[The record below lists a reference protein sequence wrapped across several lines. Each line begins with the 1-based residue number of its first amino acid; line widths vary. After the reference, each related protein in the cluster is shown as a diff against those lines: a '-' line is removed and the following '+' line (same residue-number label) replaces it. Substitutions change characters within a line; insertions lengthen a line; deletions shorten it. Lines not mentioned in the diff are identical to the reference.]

1 MTKEDLQ
8 DTRVW
13 ALEQLIRLEKCL
25 DSRMYDCASVY
36 TSNGVGKNKES
47 LYTLWEG
54 WKLQHPSN
62 NPKSNRL

>member
-1 MTKEDLQ
+1 MAQ
-8 DTRVW
+8 DNRQDARVW
-13 ALEQLIRLEKCL
+13 ALEQLIRKEGCL
-25 DSRMYDCASVY
+25 DTRMYECADAS
-36 TSNGVGKNKES
+36 TDSIVGKNKES